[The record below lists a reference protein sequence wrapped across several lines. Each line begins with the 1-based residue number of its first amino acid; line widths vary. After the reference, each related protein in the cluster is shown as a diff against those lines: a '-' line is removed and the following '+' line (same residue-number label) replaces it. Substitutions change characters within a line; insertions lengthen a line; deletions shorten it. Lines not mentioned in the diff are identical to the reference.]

1 MSQFLLDGF
10 KYGFSLCY
18 TGPRSTQTCKNL
30 KSAYQNPSIVW
41 EKINKEI
48 AAGRLAG
55 PFSSIPFQNFKMSPI
70 GLVPKREPGEYR
82 WIHHLSYPPGESL
95 NDNIDP
101 ALCSVHYTKFDNPVK
116 MVKKLGRG
124 ALLAKADIRSAFRLI
139 PLAEEDF
146 PLVGFSH
153 GESYFFTR
161 MLPFGASISCAIF
174 EKFACALQ
182 WIVRTNCAYG
192 ELAHYLDDFIFGGK
206 VGSDDCLLLLHF
218 LQFL

>member
-1 MSQFLLDGF
+1 
-10 KYGFSLCY
+10 
-18 TGPRSTQTCKNL
+18 
-30 KSAYQNPSIVW
+30 
-41 EKINKEI
+41 
-48 AAGRLAG
+48 
-55 PFSSIPFQNFKMSPI
+55 MSPI

-101 ALCSVHYTKFDNPVK
+101 ALCSIHYTKFDNPVK
-116 MVKKLGRG
+116 MVKKLGCG

-153 GESYFFTR
+153 GESYFFDR

-206 VGSDDCLLLLHF
+206 MGSDDCLLLLQTFYNSCKKLGVPVAEEKTVWPTPVLIF
-218 LQFL
+218 LGLELDSSLMQVRIPLSKITQLIGYMKNVLEHKKSVQ